1 MTLATKTGA
10 ISIAMTSRTKGN
22 ALLASHLPALP
33 LLRPDTQLI
42 HQIIL
47 CIYFQPSNAWI
58 VPYLMELDVLQTCQ
72 LVCASMKSREKE

>member
-1 MTLATKTGA
+1 MTKTGA
-10 ISIAMTSRTKGN
+10 ISIAMTSRTKGS
-22 ALLASHLPALP
+22 ALPASHSPALP

-58 VPYLMELDVLQTCQ
+58 VPYLMELGVQQTCQ